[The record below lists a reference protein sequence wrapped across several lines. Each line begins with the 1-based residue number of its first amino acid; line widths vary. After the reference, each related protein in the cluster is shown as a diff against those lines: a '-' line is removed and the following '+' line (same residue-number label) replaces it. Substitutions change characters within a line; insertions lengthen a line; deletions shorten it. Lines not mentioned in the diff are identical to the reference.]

1 MENWKPVVGYEG
13 IYEISDFGRVK
24 RIAGWS
30 DGRKTK
36 PVGILSLSPKR
47 KYARVILHNKAIGK
61 QKQYLVHRLVLAA
74 FVGPIPFG
82 HEVNHKNGQKHDN
95 RLENLEYIT
104 HSGNALHAYKV
115 IQRDHYKGSDAPNAK
130 LDEADVLAIRA
141 LRKRGWKLDRLAN
154 EFAIGKSTVC
164 KICRFER
171 WVHI

>member
-13 IYEISDFGRVK
+13 IYEVSDHGQIK
-24 RIAGWS
+24 RIAGWT
-30 DGRKTK
+30 DGRAIKIK
-36 PVGILSLSPKR
+36 GIR
-47 KYARVILHNKAIGK
+47 KLKKSQNGYLRITLHRDMLKKEFA
-61 QKQYLVHRLVLAA
+61 VHRLVMAA
-74 FVGPIPFG
+74 FVGPLPFG
-82 HEVNHKNGQKHDN
+82 HEVNHKNGEKQDN

-104 HSGNALHAYKV
+104 HSGNKLHSYRVLGAN
-115 IQRDHYKGSDAPNAK
+115 HYKGSDAPNAK